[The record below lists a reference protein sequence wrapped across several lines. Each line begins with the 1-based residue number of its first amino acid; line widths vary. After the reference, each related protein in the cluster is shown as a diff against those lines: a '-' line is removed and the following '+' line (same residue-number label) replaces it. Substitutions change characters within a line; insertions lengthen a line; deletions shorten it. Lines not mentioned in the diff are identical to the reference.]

1 MDEGIPL
8 EPPAPR
14 LQPQPGES
22 TGLVDRGI
30 SPDWETAPEEEM
42 RRFLAEEEQELTSY
56 GWVDAGNG
64 IARVPID
71 RAMELIIEQG
81 LPETPLQPV
90 DEAGGAERAWTDDTV
105 ASQRVQWIGRHRG
118 RPLRTPSGSSLSRS
132 VQLFL
137 VSGGCFFSADDL
149 SRARWQEVGFDQRLG
164 ESVPLDAV
172 FYRRAGRAM
181 SPWVTTLATDR

>member
-1 MDEGIPL
+1 MSEHERNHTHGSGKEPLVEDVSVKAVLLFSLGIVLVMVVAAVAMYFVTVGIRDREEAGDSPPSPILQEAMDEGIPL

-30 SPDWETAPEEEM
+30 SPDWETAPEVEM
-42 RRFLAEEEQELTSY
+42 RRFLAEEEQELNSY

-81 LPETPLQPV
+81 LPESPLQPV
-90 DEAGGAERAWTDDTV
+90 DKAGGAERAD
-105 ASQRVQWIGRHRG
+105 G
-118 RPLRTPSGSSLSRS
+118 
-132 VQLFL
+132 
-137 VSGGCFFSADDL
+137 
-149 SRARWQEVGFDQRLG
+149 
-164 ESVPLDAV
+164 
-172 FYRRAGRAM
+172 
-181 SPWVTTLATDR
+181 